1 MKRIP
6 IKKTGLLLIT
16 LALATLLLTGCFWTP
31 DDGGEGG
38 ISLNINTGGMSASST
53 DPSGGF
59 FFAYVIAEDLLRG
72 DQTAANQVYDELG
85 DIQTDIYGLFGDE
98 ELEVGSIDQDLENY
112 RVEISFPS
120 IQVQAQI
127 LTGNSGTN
135 TFRGLRADGSYLVAA
150 IATTFRN
157 SAAGFSYDTAIGFDT
172 VTIKSGETQTVNL
185 DVGNNWTTLNTTL
198 NQKYGVRPDTT
209 PEDVYAFPLFL
220 TEQQPVGESQLYYDF
235 IDATESAGN
244 IDIGNYTEGSSMTDP
259 GGLFTALNSAP
270 LLDKDGRQISNSGQ
284 RNDAPTGGIIEN
296 VSPGMR
302 VRLVLITN
310 PDRGQYAS
318 FIGISD
324 AFTVGYGSPLGIYL
338 YPWPSREIDITFC
351 CF

>member
-220 TEQQPVGESQLYYDF
+220 TEQQPVEGFLYYDF

-244 IDIGNYTEGSSMTDP
+244 IDIGNYTEGFGIISDQT
-259 GGLFTALNSAP
+259 GLLDALNSAP

-302 VRLVLITN
+302 VRLVLTDSSSRAETPN
-310 PDRGQYAS
+310 L
-318 FIGISD
+318 IGISD

-338 YPWPSREIDITFC
+338 YSNEN
-351 CF
+351 